1 MDKTINM
8 VGVIMKVKNIN
19 INILKEILQKVPEY
33 EMQVK
38 EKFSKYDKWME
49 GADYPTYNQL
59 IELSKILHIPFGYFF
74 LEKLPERKYPI
85 PHYRTVQKGDFNP
98 SSELLETIL
107 FAQKIQEWAKDIL
120 LQWGL
125 EKLSFC
131 GKYKNNYNTEAV
143 IEELKK
149 IFEIENN
156 WASRKYTWTE
166 ALNYLIE
173 KAEEKGIFVIRNGVV
188 GNNTHRKLNVDEF
201 RGFVLYDEIAPVLFI
216 NNNDAISVKI
226 FTLIHEVVHI
236 LIGQSTSFD
245 LRNLQSANN
254 EIEQFCDKCTAE
266 FLVPAKEIRNIY
278 TKETDLEKLAKHFKV
293 SQIVILRRLLDTSII
308 TQQEFYIQLDDLYK
322 KEIRTLQSSGGDF
335 YHTIPNRL
343 SKRFLS
349 ILNSSVK
356 NNTIL
361 FRDALKITNL
371 SPKTYDNLLKSVI

>member
-1 MDKTINM
+1 
-8 VGVIMKVKNIN
+8 MKVKNIN
-19 INILKEILQKVPEY
+19 INILKEILQKMPEY
-33 EMQVK
+33 EIKVK
-38 EKFSKYDKWME
+38 QKFPNYYKWME
-49 GADYPTYNQL
+49 GKDYPNYNQL
-59 IELSKILHIPFGYFF
+59 IGLSKILHIPFGYFF

-85 PHYRTVQKGDFNP
+85 PHYRTAQNGDFNP

-131 GKYKNNYNTEAV
+131 GKYKNNYNIEAV

-149 IFEIENN
+149 IFEIEHN
-156 WASRKYTWTE
+156 WAKNKSTWTE

-216 NNNDAISVKI
+216 NNNDAISAKI

-236 LIGQSTSFD
+236 LIGQSASFD
-245 LRNLQSANN
+245 LRNLQSASNV
-254 EIEQFCDKCTAE
+254 IEQFCDKCTAE
-266 FLVPAKEIRNIY
+266 FLVPANEIKNIY
-278 TKETDLEKLAKHFKV
+278 EKETDLEKLARHFKV
-293 SQIVILRRLLDTSII
+293 SQIVILRRLLDTSMIK
-308 TQQEFYIQLDDLYK
+308 QREFYIQLDDLYK

-349 ILNSSVK
+349 ILNSAVK